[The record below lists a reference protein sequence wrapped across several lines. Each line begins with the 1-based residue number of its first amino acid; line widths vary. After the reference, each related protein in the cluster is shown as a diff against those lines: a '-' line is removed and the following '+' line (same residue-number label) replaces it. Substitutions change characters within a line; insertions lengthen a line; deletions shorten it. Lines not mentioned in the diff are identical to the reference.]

1 MRVRVS
7 QLWVAAHAPP
17 GKAKLFNVSKSYTL
31 NIRMSARTSRRSEQP
46 RVDDGGLLINPYKHQ
61 DVLALAWASEPTVD
75 SLGNV
80 RYASVRVGEG
90 DKATVISVGDR
101 VYLTP
106 ESDRTKT
113 PCEIATIQWL
123 GPCDFDPFGM
133 LVQWFWRPGMVKNL
147 HTLPGPD
154 KPVDREIFF
163 SVDESV
169 QSIEAI
175 ER

>member
-1 MRVRVS
+1 M
-7 QLWVAAHAPP
+7 
-17 GKAKLFNVSKSYTL
+17 
-31 NIRMSARTSRRSEQP
+31 
-46 RVDDGGLLINPYKHQ
+46 
-61 DVLALAWASEPTVD
+61 
-75 SLGNV
+75 
-80 RYASVRVGEG
+80 GEG